1 MLEDVRTELYG
12 ESKNHEESEAEKKER
27 QARET
32 EEAIQMLQTMGT
44 KKE

>member
-1 MLEDVRTELYG
+1 MLEDVRMELYG

-27 QARET
+27 QAKET
-32 EEAIQMLQTMGT
+32 EETIQKLRAMGN